1 MAYKEIS
8 RGAEAIIYLED
19 KPKKIIKDRVK
30 KGYRIEKLDN
40 SLRKFRTKREAKIL
54 EKMHALGFT
63 SPDLII
69 TDAKEKI
76 EMEYI
81 EGPKL
86 RDALN
91 KSNYK
96 SLCSTLGKKIRL
108 LHDHHI
114 IHGDLTTSNFILG
127 KKDNEIY
134 FIDFGL
140 SFISQKVED
149 MAVDLHLLRQ
159 ALESKHFEFWE
170 PAFKEVLKAYN
181 NKEVEKRLEKVEAR
195 GRNKH

>member
-1 MAYKEIS
+1 MQKEIS

-19 KPKKIIKDRVK
+19 KPKKIVKDRVK

-54 EKMHALGFT
+54 EKIHALGFT
-63 SPDLII
+63 SPDLIG

-86 RDALN
+86 REALN

-96 SLCSTLGKKIRL
+96 HLCSILGKKIRL

-114 IHGDLTTSNFILG
+114 IHGDLTTSNFILN
-127 KKDNEIY
+127 KKDNDIY

-149 MAVDLHLLRQ
+149 RAVDLHLLRQ

-170 PAFKEVLKAYN
+170 PAFKEVLKGYHD
-181 NKEVEKRLEKVEAR
+181 KEVEKRLEKVEAR